1 MTSPHLR
8 TSILSALTVVL
19 LTVLA
24 AAQTRSP
31 FDGIK
36 PFQGMGTIDPT
47 TVAVN
52 IMCSDGNPGTRLGG
66 SLKGND
72 IGTGTYTLCLDV
84 QIGPHQSWSPGT
96 LTFTEEDGVSTFTM
110 NVSTTRL
117 SNYQA
122 TATYLGTYD
131 LDPNSPRGKFAGRLT
146 GGSGLLELSRPSRLL
161 YLNGLVKSD

>member
-1 MTSPHLR
+1 MMSPHWR
-8 TSILSALTVVL
+8 TSALSAVTVVL

-31 FDGIK
+31 LEGIK
-36 PFQGMGTIDPT
+36 PFQGIGTIDPT
-47 TVAVN
+47 TVVAN
-52 IMCSDGNPGTRLGG
+52 ITSPDGTQGLRLGG

-72 IGTGTYTLCLDV
+72 IGTGTYVLCLDAPV
-84 QIGPHQSWSPGT
+84 GPHQSWSPGT

-131 LDPNSPRGKFAGRLT
+131 LDLHSPRGKFAGHLT
-146 GGSGLLELSRPSRLL
+146 GGSGLLEVSRPSQLL
-161 YLNGLVKSD
+161 WLSGLMKFD